1 MRTISLKVEAKRT
14 SRQWKIRPAEPSLR
28 SWALWSLSRRSAN
41 LWSRSGSIGV
51 RLMTRWYECPA
62 AMLRSETILLRRL
75 VDSRFMFRNRRYL
88 LASLRPGGGCL
99 YFIYFHTCTTISTHT
114 VLLCH
119 LCGNSRHLLSFS
131 SSNFSLHSKLFFTF
145 YFHFNRQLLTVSK
158 FPANVICC
166 RSLGWEHSLLFPD
179 HYPRQSTTH
188 THNIRLAT
196 CTMDNISDHQIQERL
211 VQLNFP
217 MVPVTN
223 TTRKLLI
230 NKLQQ
235 LDPNMNNVVDD
246 EIQNMAGDD
255 EIGNLKPVVSS
266 SSEILSSD
274 KVSIFLFVSKVSLI
288 FVNVSSRRWHFLR
301 RR

>member
-1 MRTISLKVEAKRT
+1 
-14 SRQWKIRPAEPSLR
+14 
-28 SWALWSLSRRSAN
+28 
-41 LWSRSGSIGV
+41 
-51 RLMTRWYECPA
+51 
-62 AMLRSETILLRRL
+62 
-75 VDSRFMFRNRRYL
+75 
-88 LASLRPGGGCL
+88 
-99 YFIYFHTCTTISTHT
+99 
-114 VLLCH
+114 
-119 LCGNSRHLLSFS
+119 
-131 SSNFSLHSKLFFTF
+131 
-145 YFHFNRQLLTVSK
+145 
-158 FPANVICC
+158 
-166 RSLGWEHSLLFPD
+166 
-179 HYPRQSTTH
+179 
-188 THNIRLAT
+188 
-196 CTMDNISDHQIQERL
+196 MDNISDHQIQERL